1 MQKRYSK
8 EFKET
13 LIAFYHSGQPVTQL
27 SKEYDVVPATIYKW
41 IDLYSKSN
49 ESSVLKLIF

>member
-13 LIAFYHSGQPVTQL
+13 LIAFYHSGQSVRM
-27 SKEYDVVPATIYKW
+27 I
-41 IDLYSKSN
+41 
-49 ESSVLKLIF
+49 ESDKGFFKFF

>member
-13 LIAFYHSGQPVTQL
+13 LIAFYHSGQ
-27 SKEYDVVPATIYKW
+27 SYDTIFIEKN
-41 IDLYSKSN
+41 LLT
-49 ESSVLKLIF
+49 ESSVNLKE